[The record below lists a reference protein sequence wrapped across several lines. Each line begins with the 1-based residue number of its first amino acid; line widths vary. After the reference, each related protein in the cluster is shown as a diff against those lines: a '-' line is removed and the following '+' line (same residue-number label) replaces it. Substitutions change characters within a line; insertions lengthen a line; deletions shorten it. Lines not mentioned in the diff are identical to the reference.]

1 VFDDLEKGTVVGGK
15 YRIEGVL
22 GTGGMGSVYQATNS
36 AIGRRVAIKLLDA
49 KLAKQNDFL
58 HRFQMEAKAS
68 AMIGHPNIVDVL
80 DMGEMDDGSPFIV
93 MEYLEGVTLKSYQKK
108 VGALSPGEVVAIASP
123 VLDALSAAHA
133 AGVIHRDLKPANIF
147 ISLKPVPAVKILD
160 FGISKFNGTTGGV
173 TQTGMS
179 MGTPAYMAPEQVRG
193 EKTIGPEAD
202 LYSMGAILYN
212 LLSGHPPFEGE
223 SDLAV
228 VARVLT
234 DQHRSL
240 SQERPDLPA
249 KLTQLVDRL
258 LTKAKE
264 SRPRDAS
271 LVRRALETVASA
283 DMEAVIRGAK
293 TAYRSTSLTGLRAQ
307 DPESPTTPTTP
318 TGGRQAGQVRDRT
331 KASRP
336 QMARATPMPVDD
348 GAVGADEAAPSSSKG
363 PLIGVAVAALVL
375 LGGAGTWF
383 FLSRQEPQ
391 PPLHPIKSVEEIP
404 IEKPKPP
411 PETKPETVKPDQV
424 TLKVSADPKAAH
436 FSLNGK
442 ALDCNPC
449 DLPGD
454 VGSKGTLEAS
464 ADGYV
469 SKSLDLSFDSNRD
482 VPTMTLQKVAPQNV
496 GRKTPQPPDPKE
508 KKKAGLSIDESNPY
522 KQ

>member
-1 VFDDLEKGTVVGGK
+1 MFDDLEKGTVVGGK

-22 GTGGMGSVYQATNS
+22 GTGGMGSVYQATNAS
-36 AIGRRVAIKLLDA
+36 IGRRVAIKLLDA
-49 KLAKQNDFL
+49 KLAKQTDFL

-93 MEYLEGVTLKSYQKK
+93 MEYLEGVTLKSLQKK
-108 VGALSPGEVVAIASP
+108 LGSLSPGEVVAVVGP

-160 FGISKFNGTTGGV
+160 FGISKFSTGSSAGI

-193 EKTIGPEAD
+193 EKQIGPEAD
-202 LYSMGAILYN
+202 LYSMGAILYY

-223 SDLAV
+223 SNLAV

-264 SRPRDAS
+264 QRPKDAS
-271 LVRRALETVASA
+271 LVKRALETICAP
-283 DMEAVIRGAK
+283 DMESVIKGAK
-293 TAYRSTSLTGLRAQ
+293 GAYRSNSLTGLRAQ
-307 DPESPTTPTTP
+307 EPDAPTTPTTP
-318 TGGRQAGQVRDRT
+318 TGGRKATGEVRERT

-336 QMARATPMPVDD
+336 QIKATPAPIEEI
-348 GAVGADEAAPSSSKG
+348 ADEAPASSKA
-363 PLIGVAVAALVL
+363 PLIAGVAALVL
-375 LGGAGTWF
+375 LGGAATWF
-383 FLSRQEPQ
+383 FLSRNEPVVPQ
-391 PPLHPIKSVEEIP
+391 KPVKMVEEIP
-404 IEKPKPP
+404 LEKPKE
-411 PETKPETVKPDQV
+411 PEKHVEAVKPAEKV
-424 TLKVSADPKAAH
+424 TLKVQGEPKAVH
-436 FSLNGK
+436 FSLDGK

-449 DLPGD
+449 ELPGNA
-454 VGSKGTLEAS
+454 GTKAQLEAS
-464 ADGYV
+464 AEGYV
-469 SKSLDLSFDSNRD
+469 SKTVELSFDQSRE
-482 VPTMTLQKVAPQNV
+482 VPVQLAADPKKVATQNV
-496 GRKTPQPPDPKE
+496 GRKPQTPDPKE
-508 KKKAGLSIDESNPY
+508 KKKGGLSIDESNPY
-522 KQ
+522 AK